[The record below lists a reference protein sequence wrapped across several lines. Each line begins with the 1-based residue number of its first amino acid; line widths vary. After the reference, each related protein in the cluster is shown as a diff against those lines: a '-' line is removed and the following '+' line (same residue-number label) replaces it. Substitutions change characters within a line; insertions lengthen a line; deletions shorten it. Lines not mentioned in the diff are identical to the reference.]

1 MTFISLGVTFGQ
13 VMSTVGHIF
22 IAILC
27 LMFMVVVHE
36 LGHYLAGRL
45 LKFKILEFGIGFG
58 PPIFKRTN
66 KKTGEIFSIR
76 PFPLGGFC
84 MFESEDESS
93 DSPTAFNNQEPWKRL
108 IVLFS
113 GAFFNFVSALII
125 ITMIFTFYGQLL
137 PVVGEIYEE
146 AAIAE
151 DGALKEGDVILK
163 VEGKQVNI
171 LMMDD
176 LQIAMRRIDHEGTF
190 TVLRNGKLLD
200 VHVRKSNVFV
210 RDTEGKIMYDEENKP
225 LQRYAF
231 GFTSIVA
238 PVKLN
243 FFRAMGR
250 AFSYG
255 FYVVYKIIWLLGQ
268 LLTGGIK
275 FSESAG
281 GPITIISTM
290 SEATRAGFGPLAY
303 VVGLLS
309 ANLAIMNLLPFPA
322 LDGARMLFVTIEWI
336 RGKPINKKVEA
347 AIHLGGIILLFAFA
361 IFADL
366 LQLFT

>member
-1 MTFISLGVTFGQ
+1 MEKVDSIVFGS
-13 VMSTVGHIF
+13 V
-22 IAILC
+22 
-27 LMFMVVVHE
+27 
-36 LGHYLAGRL
+36 
-45 LKFKILEFGIGFG
+45 
-58 PPIFKRTN
+58 
-66 KKTGEIFSIR
+66 
-76 PFPLGGFC
+76 
-84 MFESEDESS
+84 
-93 DSPTAFNNQEPWKRL
+93 
-108 IVLFS
+108 
-113 GAFFNFVSALII
+113 FNFVSALII